1 MSLLYDSSKEQQSV
15 HFQRRYANI
24 FWVECNVCM
33 YDGEIGENFLA
44 SFALAKL
51 KEHNHYP
58 ETMDALIAKL
68 EANLK

>member
-1 MSLLYDSSKEQQSV
+1 MLNYDSSKEHQEINLQQ
-15 HFQRRYANI
+15 RYSNI

-33 YDGEIGENFLA
+33 YDGEEGKDFSA

-58 ETMDALIAKL
+58 ETMTEQIAKL